1 MLEVYS
7 TNIDVTADTAIPL
20 NNVSFKKGCTAT
32 LSGTSTIAL
41 NKCGVYMVSCDS
53 SASTETT
60 IQLYKNGVALPQAQG
75 TGTNPSFVTLISVDE
90 NNTCCPCSA
99 PVNLQ
104 VMNTTAATFDNV
116 NVVVTKII

>member
-53 SASTETT
+53 SASAETT